1 MKKLTFISLLIVFTS
16 CQKEAYEDV
25 SEYAGDYSLEYIEV
39 SQLEFMLPEQV
50 EGDIGIRVQ
59 KNGTIKT
66 YVDNKFHS
74 KYKMKELIEKK
85 GNERTFNYG
94 QLFQDGITVKF
105 YDGDRI
111 EISTFP
117 YKGEKNVFHKH

>member
-1 MKKLTFISLLIVFTS
+1 MRKGLISILIVLAA

-25 SEYAGDYSLEYIEV
+25 SDYAGDYSLEYIEV
-39 SQLEFMLPEQV
+39 SQLEFMLPEDV
-50 EGDIGIRVQ
+50 EKKAGIRVQ

-74 KYKMKELIEKK
+74 KYRMKELIEKK

-94 QLFQDGITVKF
+94 RLLQDGITVKF
-105 YDGDRI
+105 YDGDRV
-111 EISTFP
+111 EISAFP
-117 YKGEKNVFHKH
+117 YKEEKNVFHKN